1 MHDGTREM
9 LTVYII
15 LIILTVLTVITWIT
29 AICAFRQ
36 TGQKGKINP
45 NTWVIIGAVLTTL
58 TIMMMFIFSQN

>member
-1 MHDGTREM
+1 M
-9 LTVYII
+9 YII
-15 LIILTVLTVITWIT
+15 VIILAVQTVIAWIT
-29 AICAFRQ
+29 AIRAFRQ

>member
-1 MHDGTREM
+1 M
-9 LTVYII
+9 YII
-15 LIILTVLTVITWIT
+15 VIILAVLTVIAWIT
-29 AICAFRQ
+29 AIRVFRQ

>member
-1 MHDGTREM
+1 M
-9 LTVYII
+9 YII
-15 LIILTVLTVITWIT
+15 VIILAVLTVIAWIT
-29 AICAFRQ
+29 AIRSFRQ

>member
-1 MHDGTREM
+1 M
-9 LTVYII
+9 VYII
-15 LIILTVLTVITWIT
+15 VIILAVLTVIAWIT
-29 AICAFRQ
+29 AIRAFRQ